1 MAGTYLARYGILVII
16 LLRKDVLNKL
26 TYLSVIIPVYNE
38 VDNVAHLYEEIV
50 QALPAEQFVFEVIF
64 VDDGS
69 TDGTVK
75 RLEALAKENAAL
87 RLVCHKH
94 NYGQSAGLVSGAK
107 AAQYPILV
115 TLDGDGQNDPKDIPH
130 LLNYLSNNKTVV
142 LGNRK
147 KRDDNYL
154 RKVSSVIGNKV
165 RQFLLND
172 QCPDTGCSLKLF
184 PRDGFLNL
192 PHFNHLHRFLPALFK
207 RAGYKLVNVPVNHRP
222 RWHGVSKYG
231 VMNRLFVGIHDLI
244 GVRWLLKRP
253 CAPEISNN
261 E

>member
-1 MAGTYLARYGILVII
+1 MSNLI
-16 LLRKDVLNKL
+16 
-26 TYLSVIIPVYNE
+26 YLSIIIPVYNE
-38 VDNVAHLYEEIV
+38 ADNVAHLYQEIAA
-50 QALPAEQFVFEVIF
+50 ALPAEQFTFEVIF

-69 TDGTVK
+69 TDETVS
-75 RLEALAKENAAL
+75 RLQSLARENPLL
-87 RLVCHKH
+87 RLVCHKR
-94 NYGQSAGLVSGAK
+94 NYGQSAALVSGAR
-107 AAQYPILV
+107 AAKYPMLV
-115 TLDGDGQNDPKDIPH
+115 TLDGDGQNDPADIPR
-130 LLNYLSNNKTVV
+130 LFTYLSNTKTVV

-147 KRDDNYL
+147 KRDDNYI
-154 RKVSSVIGNKV
+154 RKMSSLVGNKV
-165 RQFLLND
+165 RQSLLHD

-184 PRDGFLNL
+184 PRDAFLSL

-207 RAGYKLVNVPVNHRP
+207 RAGYTLVNVPVNHRP

-253 CAPEISNN
+253 CAPEIS